1 MYINYYYVKELLGY
15 VYLKLRC
22 IIVGIML
29 KSLEISVKL
38 F

>member
-1 MYINYYYVKELLGY
+1 MHTNYHQVKELSGHAH
-15 VYLKLRC
+15 LKLQC
-22 IIVGIML
+22 IIAGIML